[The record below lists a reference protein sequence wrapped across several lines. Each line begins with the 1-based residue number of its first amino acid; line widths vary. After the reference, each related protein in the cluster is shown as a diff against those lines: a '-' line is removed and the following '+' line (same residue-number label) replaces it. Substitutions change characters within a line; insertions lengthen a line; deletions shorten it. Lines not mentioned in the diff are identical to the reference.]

1 MRRICTFVPALA
13 LTSALALGTTASAD
27 PQKTGQRHAPRSSG
41 AAASPNQ
48 VIVWNRILLNILG
61 TPGAQP
67 ATVHPTRSL
76 AIMHL
81 AIADAVDAVSQRFT
95 PYHFDVPAPR
105 GASREA
111 AAASAAHAVLVA
123 LYPQMQTALDAQLVQ
138 SLAGVRNSA
147 RRAAGVAIG
156 VRAGRSL
163 LALRKSDGSSVTPPA
178 FIPGY
183 APGEYQLT
191 PPAFAQPQLT
201 SWAAVKPFALVRADQ
216 FRPGPPPPVTS
227 PEYAAALA
235 EVRSVGELNSLSR
248 TPDQT
253 QIGQFWSAPI
263 QNYWNQ
269 IAQTASRA
277 HRDTLTQ
284 DARLFALLNMSLAD
298 DAIAFY
304 DAKYTYR
311 FWRPVTAVRADGI
324 AADATWN
331 PLVKTPLDPSYP
343 GAHSV
348 ISFDAATILSQT
360 FGDRFDFVVT
370 SPLLP
375 GITRQFSRFSAAAE
389 EAGLSRIYA
398 GDHFR
403 FDHVAGGQL
412 GREIASFVAGHELR
426 LERSSE
432 GRR

>member
-1 MRRICTFVPALA
+1 
-13 LTSALALGTTASAD
+13 
-27 PQKTGQRHAPRSSG
+27 
-41 AAASPNQ
+41 
-48 VIVWNRILLNILG
+48 
-61 TPGAQP
+61 
-67 ATVHPTRSL
+67 
-76 AIMHL
+76 
-81 AIADAVDAVSQRFT
+81 
-95 PYHFDVPAPR
+95 
-105 GASREA
+105 
-111 AAASAAHAVLVA
+111 
-123 LYPQMQTALDAQLVQ
+123 
-138 SLAGVRNSA
+138 
-147 RRAAGVAIG
+147 VAIG

-201 SWAAVKPFALVRADQ
+201 NWAAVKPFALVRADQ

-331 PLVKTPLDPSYP
+331 PLVKTPPDPSYP